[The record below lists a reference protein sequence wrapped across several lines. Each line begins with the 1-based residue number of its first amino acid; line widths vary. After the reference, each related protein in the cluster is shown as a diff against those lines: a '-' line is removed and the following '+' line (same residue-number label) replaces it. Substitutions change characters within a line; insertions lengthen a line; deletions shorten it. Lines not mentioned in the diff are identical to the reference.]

1 MSAPR
6 LLNLLNLGCGSR
18 FHAAWTNFDLVSRHP
33 EVTACDLSQ
42 GLPLPDGC
50 MDAVYASHMLEHLD
64 RDKAP
69 EMLAECRRV
78 LRPGGVLR
86 LAVPDLEAMAR
97 LYVGILDGC
106 LAGDECA
113 KERYEW
119 IVLELLDQLV
129 RTRPGG
135 EVLRYWVRDPMPAAD
150 FVFERVGEE
159 ARRAIESI
167 RARGGALPAEP
178 QTPEE
183 QARFRAGGELHR
195 WMYDRWSLTQL
206 LTQAG
211 FVSPR
216 PCRADESA
224 IPDFAGYLLDTD
236 DEGRV
241 RKPDSLFMEALRPGG
256 EG

>member
-1 MSAPR
+1 MTAPR
-6 LLNLLNLGCGSR
+6 LLNLGCGSR
-18 FHAAWTNFDLVSRHP
+18 FHPAWTNVDLVSRHP
-33 EVTACDLSQ
+33 EVMACDLSQ
-42 GLPLPDGC
+42 GLPFKDGC

-64 RDKAP
+64 RAKAP
-69 EMLAECRRV
+69 ELLAECRRV

-86 LAVPDLEAMAR
+86 LAVPDLEAVAR
-97 LYVGILDGC
+97 LYVAILDGC
-106 LAGDECA
+106 LAGDE
-113 KERYEW
+113 ESMRRYEW

-135 EVLRYWVRDPMPAAD
+135 EVLRYWVRQPMPAEE

-178 QTPEE
+178 KTPEE

-195 WMYDRWSLTQL
+195 WMYDRWSLRL
-206 LTQAG
+206 LLEQAG
-211 FVSPR
+211 FTAPR
-216 PCRADESA
+216 ACRADESA
-224 IPDFAGYLLDTD
+224 IPGFAGHLLDTD
-236 DEGRV
+236 EQGRV

-256 EG
+256 EV